1 MYEYII
7 CNQADEEIFRKQ
19 CAALEK
25 RLTGIKKTQ
34 FLHDV
39 DDSKIQGYILDGKT
53 IHVYNDCYI
62 GVVRIKSQIDL
73 DLYF

>member
-1 MYEYII
+1 MYEYVI

-25 RLTGIKKTQ
+25 RLPSIQKIQ

-39 DDSKIQGYILDGKT
+39 DDSKMQGYSLNGKS
-53 IHVYNDCYI
+53 IEVFNDYNI
-62 GVVRIKSQIDL
+62 GEVRIKSQIDL

>member
-1 MYEYII
+1 MYEYVI

-25 RLTGIKKTQ
+25 RLPRIQKTQ

-39 DDSKIQGYILDGKT
+39 DDSKMQGYSLNGKS
-53 IHVYNDCYI
+53 IEVYNDYNI
-62 GVVRIKSQIDL
+62 GEVRIKSQIDL